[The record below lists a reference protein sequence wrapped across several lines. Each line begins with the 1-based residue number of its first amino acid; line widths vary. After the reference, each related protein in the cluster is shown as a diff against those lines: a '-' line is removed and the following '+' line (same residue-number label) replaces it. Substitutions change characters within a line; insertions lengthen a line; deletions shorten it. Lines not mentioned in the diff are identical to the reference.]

1 MEIILWLVLAGL
13 FVAVEFGT
21 VALISIW
28 FVVGCLAAMVA
39 SLLGAALWLQ
49 ILVFA
54 LVSLAALLVAF
65 PLVRDRVAAKKIPTN
80 VDALPGRKALVTEPI
95 DNLAGTGTIKLDGKL
110 WTARSA
116 DGRPL
121 PKGAVV
127 TVRAVEGVK
136 AIVSPVSPA

>member
-80 VDALPGRKALVTEPI
+80 VDALPGPFVSKEA
-95 DNLAGTGTIKLDGKL
+95 A
-110 WTARSA
+110 
-116 DGRPL
+116 
-121 PKGAVV
+121 
-127 TVRAVEGVK
+127 RAVL
-136 AIVSPVSPA
+136 A

>member
-1 MEIILWLVLAGL
+1 MEIILWLVLAGIFL
-13 FVAVEFGT
+13 AVEFGT

-28 FVVGCLAAMVA
+28 FVVGSVAALIA
-39 SLLGAALWLQ
+39 SLLGAAFWLQ

-54 LVSLAALLVAF
+54 LVSLVALLVAF
-65 PLVRDRVAAKKIPTN
+65 PLVKKRVAAQKVPTN
-80 VDALPGRKALVTEPI
+80 VDALPGRKALVTEAI
-95 DNLAGTGTIKLDGKL
+95 DNLAGTGTIKLEGKL

-121 PKGAVV
+121 PKGTVV

>member
-80 VDALPGRKALVTEPI
+80 VDALPGRKALVTEAI